1 MNKFEPKD
9 SAYKE
14 RVKSSFDRQQCM
26 ATLGIKISRIE
37 PGMVELIMPY
47 AESYTQQHGFIHAG
61 IISTALD
68 SACGYAAFSLMPV
81 EAAVLTIEYKI
92 NLLAPAKGEDFIFR
106 AEVVKPGRTL
116 TLCDGRAYGR
126 TADKKKLIATMS
138 GTLMALFNREGI
150 QQ

>member
-9 SAYKE
+9 SAFREK
-14 RVKSSFDRQQCM
+14 VKSSFDRQQCM
-26 ATLGIKISRIE
+26 ATLGIEISKIE
-37 PGMVELIMPY
+37 PGMIELIMPY
-47 AESYTQQHGFIHAG
+47 AEPYTQQHGFIHAG

-81 EAAVLTIEYKI
+81 EAAVLTVEYKI

-116 TLCDGRAYGR
+116 TLCDARAYGR
-126 TADKKKLIATMS
+126 TAGSKQLIATMS
-138 GTLMALFNREGI
+138 GTMMALYNREGI